1 MSPSLPLPRGA
12 ALAAA
17 LGAAMVVA
25 PLAAQQAPSGTFAVR
40 CGKLLVGDGQQAI
53 TDAWLYVRDGKVERV
68 SKTPPADDTPVV
80 DASGKIVMPGI
91 VAVDSDLAPARD
103 SEYQVTP
110 DAYAVD
116 AFDFERSWRAA
127 LEGGVTSAYLSP
139 GRSRL
144 VSGQGAVV
152 KLAGT
157 DLVERVLTDEACL
170 RVNFGPAA
178 LRAPRVFEPTA
189 HPTDEDPLEPARIQ
203 TPTSRI
209 SMLAELRA
217 LFAAASEQDSGP
229 GGGPG

>member
-116 AFDFERSWRAA
+116 AFDFER
-127 LEGGVTSAYLSP
+127 
-139 GRSRL
+139 
-144 VSGQGAVV
+144 
-152 KLAGT
+152 
-157 DLVERVLTDEACL
+157 
-170 RVNFGPAA
+170 
-178 LRAPRVFEPTA
+178 
-189 HPTDEDPLEPARIQ
+189 
-203 TPTSRI
+203 
-209 SMLAELRA
+209 
-217 LFAAASEQDSGP
+217 
-229 GGGPG
+229 